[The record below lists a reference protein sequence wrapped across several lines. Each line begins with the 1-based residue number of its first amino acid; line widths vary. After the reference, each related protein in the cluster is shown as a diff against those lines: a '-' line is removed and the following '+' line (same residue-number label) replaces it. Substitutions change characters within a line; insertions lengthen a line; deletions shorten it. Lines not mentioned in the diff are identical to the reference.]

1 MTEPVPARLRGLPWL
16 DLTLLLAL
24 ISALLVAAGWAYAE
38 TWYGQFDLG
47 LMGLEVPPVY
57 FAIYGFKTLKSDWW
71 WLLPLVLAALFAWHL
86 YADRLP
92 RWSWIALPPA
102 VLLLF
107 WAAHGLGYAAA
118 RLDYSAHARSGFC
131 AYPFV
136 RVALD
141 REFGLPDALKPVP
154 DALAG
159 QELRLLVQTPNL
171 LVLIAPEVGGA
182 PLLVPMGQVRMLRVI
197 PVPAGCRP

>member
-1 MTEPVPARLRGLPWL
+1 MSEPAPPRPDGPPWL
-16 DLTLLLAL
+16 DISLLLAL
-24 ISALLVAAGWAYAE
+24 VSALLVTAGWAYAE

-47 LMGLEVPPVY
+47 LMGREVPPLY

-71 WLLPLVLAALFAWHL
+71 WLLPLALAALFAWHR

-107 WAAHGLGYAAA
+107 WAAHGLGGAAA
-118 RLDYSAHARSGFC
+118 RSDYSAHARSGFC

-141 REFGLPDALKPVP
+141 PELKLPDPRKPVP
-154 DALAG
+154 ADGEGADAAG
-159 QELRLLVQTPNL
+159 DS
-171 LVLIAPEVGGA
+171 GA
-182 PLLVPMGQVRMLRVI
+182 GRV
-197 PVPAGCRP
+197 AALNWAL